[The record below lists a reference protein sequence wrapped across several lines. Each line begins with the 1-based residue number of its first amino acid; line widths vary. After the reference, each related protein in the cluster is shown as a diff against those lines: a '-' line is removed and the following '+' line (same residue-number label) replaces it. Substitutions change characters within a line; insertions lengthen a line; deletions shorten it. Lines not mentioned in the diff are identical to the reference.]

1 MLDQKHPAAGL
12 ARQLLSI
19 LLCALRARE
28 KRIAHGNGSLA
39 AVEARKTDQMKPCQ
53 HGKKRRDRSHYADKA
68 Q

>member
-1 MLDQKHPAAGL
+1 MLDENHAAAGL

-19 LLCALRARE
+19 FLCALRARE